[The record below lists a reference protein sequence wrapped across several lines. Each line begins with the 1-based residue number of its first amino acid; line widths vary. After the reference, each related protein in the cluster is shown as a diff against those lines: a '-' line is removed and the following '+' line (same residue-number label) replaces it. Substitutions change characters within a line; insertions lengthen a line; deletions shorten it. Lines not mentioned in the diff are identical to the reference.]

1 MRMRPHLMWYID
13 KASLSDCTQSN
24 PAAVV
29 SLLLIVEA
37 YKSANIINLSGCSH
51 PAFLSC
57 SCFASHAF
65 YSVLQVMGFVDRVA
79 ANNFMT
85 LNPNK
90 VTAAV
95 HLDVTSAEAVGFTL
109 QTNSTV
115 SPAQWPHSM
124 QPVDI
129 LICSCWPTSSS
140 FDEAD
145 GSMRHACSKGF
156 TATSLLHFVHL
167 CLQPKFFKG
176 KYQDSLT
183 MFELPLQ
190 VATEREIARQQYSL
204 AGQQPLSDWTVRL
217 KGFPHPALSA
227 NSLVGQVIGPFLFAA
242 SMFSYVPVV
251 GLFSC
256 TLHAPLC

>member
-1 MRMRPHLMWYID
+1 
-13 KASLSDCTQSN
+13 
-24 PAAVV
+24 
-29 SLLLIVEA
+29 
-37 YKSANIINLSGCSH
+37 
-51 PAFLSC
+51 
-57 SCFASHAF
+57 
-65 YSVLQVMGFVDRVA
+65 MGFADRVA

-115 SPAQWPHSM
+115 SPAQRPRSM
-124 QPVDI
+124 HTVDI
-129 LICSCWPTSSS
+129 LICGCPSASSGL
-140 FDEAD
+140 DEAD
-145 GSMRHACSKGF
+145 SVMRHACSKSF
-156 TATSLLHFVHL
+156 TATSLFHVTLV
-167 CLQPKFFKG
+167 LQPKFFKG

-190 VATEREIARQQYSL
+190 VATEREIARQQYIL

-217 KGFPHPALSA
+217 KDFPHPALSA

-251 GLFSC
+251 GLSPWI
-256 TLHAPLC
+256 LPAPVCQSYCWSASLFCFCSPKLLLFWL